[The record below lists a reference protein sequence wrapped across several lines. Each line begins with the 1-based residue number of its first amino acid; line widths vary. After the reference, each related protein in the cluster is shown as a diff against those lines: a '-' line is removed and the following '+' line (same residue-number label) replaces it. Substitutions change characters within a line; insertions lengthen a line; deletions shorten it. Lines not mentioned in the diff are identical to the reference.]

1 MPQGGYSRFFIFSI
15 RIRSIKTA
23 FSIACE
29 KADIEDFRFHD
40 FRHCFVTRM
49 RRKAI
54 PDRVIM
60 KITGHVTMECFK
72 RYDTISVDDLK
83 RAVGVEN
90 EKTWNKSGTRG
101 P

>member
-1 MPQGGYSRFFIFSI
+1 
-15 RIRSIKTA
+15 
-23 FSIACE
+23 
-29 KADIEDFRFHD
+29 
-40 FRHCFVTRM
+40 
-49 RRKAI
+49 
-54 PDRVIM
+54 VIM